1 MDIKKLITILIQVLD
16 FFPDLK
22 TKLGAITQVLVA
34 VAVAYN
40 GIAEQAA
47 TLVTLPPISASIL
60 AVLQLVAST
69 LVAVGTANAQIRL
82 GAKVPK

>member
-1 MDIKKLITILIQVLD
+1 MDIKKLITVIVQLLD
-16 FFPDLK
+16 FWPDLK
-22 TKLGAITQVLVA
+22 TKLGAIMQVLVA

-47 TLVTLPPISASIL
+47 SIMQLPAISMSVL
-60 AVLQLVAST
+60 AIMQLGAST

-82 GAKVPK
+82 QVKK